1 MRVSQKVGSSNSS
14 PKGSVSRGRADE
26 ETSDWEDAKTREKS
40 PEAACRASQS
50 RQAAGFEVQG
60 GYWRVK
66 PGTVRKGNPL
76 SGPAPGETKSQL
88 GFESGVL
95 RRKTVKRTGPG
106 PVATLKVPSP
116 VVAIPTKL
124 GLTQDLFARLIG
136 VTQRSVST
144 WERGGE
150 INDVSLRRV
159 REMDRLADELRKS
172 MREDFIPHWLVSPN
186 EGLGGISPIEAMER
200 GEGGRVC
207 ALRVSLGIGDSP
219 LAIRHVQ
226 GTITPARKF
235 RILSTY

>member
-1 MRVSQKVGSSNSS
+1 VAVQTKKPVTGKTQKLAKNP
-14 PKGSVSRGRADE
+14 PKQP
-26 ETSDWEDAKTREKS
+26 AKPLKAAKPPALKS
-40 PEAACRASQS
+40 KAVTA
-50 RQAAGFEVQG
+50 
-60 GYWRVK
+60 RVK
-66 PGTVRKGNPL
+66 PGTVRKGIPL

-88 GFESGVL
+88 GFASGVL

-106 PVATLKVPSP
+106 PVATLKAPSP
-116 VVAIPTKL
+116 VVAIRAKL

-200 GEGGRVC
+200 GEGGRVWRSVF
-207 ALRVSLGIGDSP
+207 LLGSGTP
-219 LAIRHVQ
+219 L
-226 GTITPARKF
+226 
-235 RILSTY
+235 

>member
-1 MRVSQKVGSSNSS
+1 MQTKKPVTGKTQKLAKNP
-14 PKGSVSRGRADE
+14 PKQP
-26 ETSDWEDAKTREKS
+26 AKPLKAAKPPALKS
-40 PEAACRASQS
+40 KAVTA
-50 RQAAGFEVQG
+50 
-60 GYWRVK
+60 RVK
-66 PGTVRKGNPL
+66 PGIVRKGIPL
-76 SGPAPGETKSQL
+76 SGPAPGETKSQF
-88 GFESGVL
+88 GSASGVL

-106 PVATLKVPSP
+106 PVATLKAPSP
-116 VVAIPTKL
+116 VVAIRAKL

-200 GEGGRVC
+200 GEGGRVWRSVF
-207 ALRVSLGIGDSP
+207 LLGSGTP
-219 LAIRHVQ
+219 L
-226 GTITPARKF
+226 
-235 RILSTY
+235 